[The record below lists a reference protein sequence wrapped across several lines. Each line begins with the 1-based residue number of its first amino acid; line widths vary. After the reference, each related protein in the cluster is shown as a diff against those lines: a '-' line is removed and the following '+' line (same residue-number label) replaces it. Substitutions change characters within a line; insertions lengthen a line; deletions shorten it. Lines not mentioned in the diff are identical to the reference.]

1 MLQAFTEMAQYL
13 SHEAT
18 RSKRNTTYS
27 NPRMQLILI
36 WVILISTHLPPS
48 SAVHRHHDSLPL
60 GGKAVFFKTASPQL
74 HATAR
79 SRQRQAGEGDNNLYD
94 EDKRLVH
101 TGPNP
106 LHN

>member
-1 MLQAFTEMAQYL
+1 MPQDL
-13 SHEAT
+13 SHQPPKT
-18 RSKRNTTYS
+18 RCRRITTYS
-27 NPRMQLILI
+27 NPRIPLFLI

-48 SAVHRHHDSLPL
+48 SAAHDHRHHSTPSSR
-60 GGKAVFFKTASPQL
+60 KAVFFKTARSQF
-74 HATAR
+74 HAP
-79 SRQRQAGEGDNNLYD
+79 AGEGGLYD

>member
-13 SHEAT
+13 SREAT

-36 WVILISTHLPPS
+36 WVILIATHLPPS
-48 SAVHRHHDSLPL
+48 SAVHRHHDSLPF

-74 HATAR
+74 HATAP
-79 SRQRQAGEGDNNLYD
+79 SRQRQAGE